1 MENNPHRPVISV
13 IVPVYKVEP
22 YLRQCIDSILAQ
34 TYTNF
39 ELILVDDGSPDN
51 CGAICDEYAA
61 RDSRIVVIHQENQ
74 GVSVARNAA
83 LDIMRG
89 EYVAFID
96 SDDYIAPKYLETLLD
111 AIETYQADIATC
123 HWMDSVDGELNTSEH
138 VLSTLHTKRVL
149 TGADAVYRMYNQEI
163 AIGVQVWAKL
173 ISSKLLMHKQ
183 FPINKACEDRA
194 VIPYVIYDSKKVVV
208 VSELLYYYRIRAG
221 SLEHQPFSV
230 KRFEDVQHMNDFI
243 AFLKAN
249 NESKAV
255 RAAEKRRHFILAV
268 YTLQARVAG
277 ITDIPEDCR
286 MNTLTALAAVRNEF
300 SHDRF
305 CWYIHQIYPGL
316 LRPYLYFNKIESIFR
331 KK

>member
-1 MENNPHRPVISV
+1 MEQLISV
-13 IVPVYKVEP
+13 IVPVYNVEP

-51 CGAICDEYAA
+51 CGAICDEYATK
-61 RDSRIVVIHQENQ
+61 DSRIAVIHQEN
-74 GVSVARNAA
+74 GGLSAARNAA
-83 LDIMRG
+83 MKIMRG
-89 EYVAFID
+89 EYVAFVD
-96 SDDYIAPKYLETLLD
+96 SDDYLAPEYLEVLYSAVVTD
-111 AIETYQADIATC
+111 QADVSAC
-123 HWMDSVDGELNTSEH
+123 CRMDDKGGKLSPSER
-138 VLSTLHTKRVL
+138 VLESLHTKIIL
-149 TGADAVYRMYNQEI
+149 TGSDTIYRMYTQEI
-163 AIGVQVWAKL
+163 DIGVHVWAKL
-173 ISSKLLMHKQ
+173 ISRKLLQSKQ

-194 VIPYVIYDSKKVVV
+194 LIPYVLYEANRVVV
-208 VSELLYYYRIRAG
+208 IPEALYFYRMRMG
-221 SLEHQPFSV
+221 SLEHQPFKG
-230 KRFEDVQHMNDFI
+230 KRFEDVQHMNAFI